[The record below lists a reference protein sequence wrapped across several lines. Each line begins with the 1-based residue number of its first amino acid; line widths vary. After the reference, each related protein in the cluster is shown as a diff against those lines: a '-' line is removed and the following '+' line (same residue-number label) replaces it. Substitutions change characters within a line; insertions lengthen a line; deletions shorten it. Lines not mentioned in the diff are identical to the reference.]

1 LFPDEG
7 FVPSNAIEILSSMAS
22 MEFQKLYGFKLST
35 QETIA
40 EQIGAFL
47 LTLSHVLVTL
57 VHHRLHK
64 KFTIFDLVNTAK
76 DKT

>member
-1 LFPDEG
+1 
-7 FVPSNAIEILSSMAS
+7 MAS